1 MHDLLHKNS
10 ILEISV
16 LLGGILQFRI
26 ITSPYVFTPPPSKK
40 KTTNKSKDSIIYY
53 SSNIYD
59 LYPKMSGKITFFT
72 YQAYPFTMQ
81 FLVFWHI
88 FENYKKTISS
98 MSCIKYCLPTKIFPI
113 PVFNSFLILAA
124 VLLSYFTTSY
134 MCMVILYV
142 IGNPRL
148 KNVLWRVF
156 FYLLEKS
163 YRIWI

>member
-1 MHDLLHKNS
+1 MFLSPPQKKN
-10 ILEISV
+10 
-16 LLGGILQFRI
+16 
-26 ITSPYVFTPPPSKK
+26 
-40 KTTNKSKDSIIYY
+40 TNKSKDSIIYY

-81 FLVFWHI
+81 FLVFWDI

-98 MSCIKYCLPTKIFPI
+98 MSCIIYCLRTKIFPI
-113 PVFNSFLILAA
+113 PVFNIFLILAA

-142 IGNPRL
+142 VGNPRL
-148 KNVLWRVF
+148 KIVLWRVF
-156 FYLLEKS
+156 LFAGEKLQNLNLKVFAKFS
-163 YRIWI
+163 CLHRYQTNTTNSI

>member
-26 ITSPYVFTPPPSKK
+26 ITSPNVFTTPPLKK
-40 KTTNKSKDSIIYY
+40 QNKNNTSKSKDSIIYY
-53 SSNIYD
+53 SSYIYD

-81 FLVFWHI
+81 FLVFLHI

-98 MSCIKYCLPTKIFPI
+98 MSCIIYCLRTKIFQI
-113 PVFNSFLILAA
+113 PVFNIFLILAA

-134 MCMVILYV
+134 MSLVILYV
-142 IGNPRL
+142 VGNPRL
-148 KNVLWRVF
+148 KIVL
-156 FYLLEKS
+156 
-163 YRIWI
+163 